1 MSRADKY
8 SKQRIDRLKE
18 LCINLDGVKSTET
31 NKDNINI
38 TAIYKYVPILKQS
51 EINSIIYKEKIKKFK
66 LVKSKEE
73 G

>member
-1 MSRADKY
+1 MLRAD
-8 SKQRIDRLKE
+8 
-18 LCINLDGVKSTET
+18 
-31 NKDNINI
+31 
-38 TAIYKYVPILKQS
+38 KYVPILKQS